1 MKKSSLLKRAF
12 FVAFKSKSLSKL
24 FMNKY
29 NKSMFKR
36 FVHYYKNH
44 KLILFLD
51 MTAAFLI
58 AVTGI
63 AYPIITRVMLSD
75 WIPNKNLNLII
86 IGGASLVAIYL
97 VRMGLRYFVQYYGH
111 VMGVHMQGEMR
122 TDLFNKLQTLPYSYF
137 DNHETGVI
145 MSTMTNDLFD
155 ISELAHHGPENL
167 FIASFT
173 AIGAITYLMFIDWIL
188 GLVLLGVIPIIFLLT
203 WVFRRKFRTDMRNSK
218 KAIANI
224 NARLESSISG
234 IRVTKAFTNEE
245 IERERFEETNKDYIK
260 ARTNVFSSMGK
271 YFAISQFVT
280 DFFNVLVLVLG
291 GFFLLRKINDF
302 NPADYSALIISVSL
316 FINPINQLIMFM
328 EQFESASAG
337 FARFIALI
345 DEKSEIIYNGK
356 SEFDTVQGD
365 LIFDHVSFHY
375 VENNEVLDD
384 VSFHLEAGKTLAL
397 VGPSGGGKT
406 TICHLIPRFYF
417 LEHGHIYI
425 DNIDISDYT
434 LRSLREKIG
443 IVQQDVFL
451 FGGTIKDN
459 ILYGRPNA
467 TDEEVMEAARKANIL
482 DFINSLPN
490 GWNTEIGER
499 GVRLSGGQK
508 QRLSIARLFLKN
520 PPILILDEATSA
532 LDNTTEMLIQRSLQE
547 LAKGRTC
554 LIVAHRLSTIKN
566 ADEIAVVSKGKIME
580 KGSHDEL
587 MKLHGIYSDLYRL
600 QFKNSDEAIANIDI
614 G

>member
-12 FVAFKSKSLSKL
+12 FVTFKSKSLSKL

-63 AYPIITRVMLSD
+63 AYPIITRVMLND
-75 WIPNKNLNLII
+75 WIPNNNLNLII

-245 IERERFEETNKDYIK
+245 IERDRFEETNKDYIK

-291 GFFLLRKINDF
+291 GFFLLRGINGF

-337 FARFIALI
+337 FARFVALI

-482 DFINSLPN
+482 DFINSLTN

-532 LDNTTEMLIQRSLQE
+532 LDNTTEMLIQKSLQE

-580 KGSHDEL
+580 KGTHDEL
-587 MKLHGIYSDLYRL
+587 MKLNGIYSDLYRL
-600 QFKNSDEAIANIDI
+600 QFKNSDEIIANIDI
-614 G
+614 N

>member
-1 MKKSSLLKRAF
+1 
-12 FVAFKSKSLSKL
+12 
-24 FMNKY
+24 
-29 NKSMFKR
+29 MFKR

-44 KLILFLD
+44 KLIFTLD
-51 MTAAFLI
+51 MIAAFLI

-63 AYPIITRVMLSD
+63 GYPIITRIMLND
-75 WIPNKNLNLII
+75 WIPNNDMNAII
-86 IGGASLVAIYL
+86 IGGVSLVAIYL
-97 VRMGLRYFVQYYGH
+97 IRMGLRYFVQYYGH

-122 TDLFNKLQTLPYSYF
+122 TDLFNKLQKLPYSYF

-173 AIGAITYLMFIDWIL
+173 AIGAFTYLMLIDWLL
-188 GLVLLGVIPIIFLLT
+188 GLILLAVIPILFLLT
-203 WVFRRKFRTDMRNSK
+203 WFFRRRFRSAMRRSK
-218 KAIANI
+218 KAIASI
-224 NARLESSISG
+224 NGRLESSISG

-245 IERERFEETNKDYIK
+245 TERKRFEEANQEYIA
-260 ARTNVFSSMGK
+260 ARTQVFSSMGK
-271 YFAISQFVT
+271 YFAVSQFVT
-280 DFFNVLVLVLG
+280 DFFNVVILVVG
-291 GFFLLRKINDF
+291 GIFLYQGIGNF
-302 NPADYSALIISVSL
+302 NYGDYSAFIVSVGL
-316 FINPINQLIMFM
+316 FISPINQLIMFM

-337 FARFIALI
+337 FARFINLLN
-345 DEKSEIIYNGK
+345 EKEETIYNGTK
-356 SEFDTVQGD
+356 DCRQVEGD

-375 VENNEVLDD
+375 EESNEVLDD
-384 VSFHLEAGKTLAL
+384 ISFHLEKGKTLAL

-406 TICHLIPRFYF
+406 TVCHLIPRFYF
-417 LEHGHIYI
+417 LEKGHIYI
-425 DNIDISDYT
+425 DNIDIGEYT
-434 LRSLREKIG
+434 LNSLREKIG

-451 FGGTIKDN
+451 FGGTIKEN
-459 ILYGRPNA
+459 ILYGRSNA
-467 TDEEVMEAARKANIL
+467 TDEEILEAARKANIL

-490 GWNTEIGER
+490 GWDTEIGER

-508 QRLSIARLFLKN
+508 QRLSIARVFLKN

-532 LDNTTEMLIQRSLQE
+532 LDNTTEMLIQNSLKE

-566 ADEIAVVSKGKIME
+566 ADEIAVISQGKIME
-580 KGSHDEL
+580 MGNHESL
-587 MKLHGIYSDLYRL
+587 MKLNGIYADLYRL
-600 QFKNSDEAIANIDI
+600 QFKNSDKIITNIEI

>member
-1 MKKSSLLKRAF
+1 
-12 FVAFKSKSLSKL
+12 
-24 FMNKY
+24 
-29 NKSMFKR
+29 MFKR

-75 WIPNKNLNLII
+75 WIPNNNLNLII

-245 IERERFEETNKDYIK
+245 IERDRFEETNKDYIK

-532 LDNTTEMLIQRSLQE
+532 LDNTTEMLIQKSLQE

-587 MKLHGIYSDLYRL
+587 MKLNGIYSDLYRL

>member
-1 MKKSSLLKRAF
+1 
-12 FVAFKSKSLSKL
+12 
-24 FMNKY
+24 
-29 NKSMFKR
+29 MFKR

-63 AYPIITRVMLSD
+63 AYPIITRVMLND
-75 WIPNKNLNLII
+75 WIPNNNLNLII
-86 IGGASLVAIYL
+86 IGGVSLVAIYL
-97 VRMGLRYFVQYYGH
+97 IRMGLRYFVQYYGH

-291 GFFLLRKINDF
+291 GFFLLRGINGF

-375 VENNEVLDD
+375 VGNNEVLDD

-459 ILYGRPNA
+459 ILYGRPSA

-482 DFINSLPN
+482 DFINTLPN
-490 GWNTEIGER
+490 GWDTEIGER

-580 KGSHDEL
+580 KGTHDEL
-587 MKLHGIYSDLYRL
+587 MKLNGIYSDLYRL

>member
-1 MKKSSLLKRAF
+1 
-12 FVAFKSKSLSKL
+12 
-24 FMNKY
+24 
-29 NKSMFKR
+29 MFKR

-63 AYPIITRVMLSD
+63 AYPIITRVMLND
-75 WIPNKNLNLII
+75 WIPNNNLNLII

-337 FARFIALI
+337 FARFVALI

-532 LDNTTEMLIQRSLQE
+532 LDNTTEMLIQKSLQE

-587 MKLHGIYSDLYRL
+587 MKLNGIYSDLYRL

>member
-1 MKKSSLLKRAF
+1 
-12 FVAFKSKSLSKL
+12 
-24 FMNKY
+24 
-29 NKSMFKR
+29 MFRR
-36 FVHYYKNH
+36 FIHYYKNH
-44 KLILFLD
+44 KLILTLD
-51 MTAAFLI
+51 MLAAFLI
-58 AVTGI
+58 AITGI
-63 AYPIITRVMLSD
+63 GYPIITRIMLNE
-75 WIPNKNLNLII
+75 WIPANNLNNII
-86 IGGASLVAIYL
+86 IGGVALVVIYL

-188 GLVLLGVIPIIFLLT
+188 GLILLGVIPILFLLT
-203 WVFRRKFRTDMRNSK
+203 WVFRRKFRDSMRRSK
-218 KAIANI
+218 KAIASI

-245 IERERFEETNKDYIK
+245 IEKERFEDANKDYIS
-260 ARTNVFSSMGK
+260 ARRDVFSSMGK
-271 YFAISQFVT
+271 YFAVSQFVT
-280 DFFNVLVLVLG
+280 DFFNVLILVVGGIFLYKGIG
-291 GFFLLRKINDF
+291 GFNYG
-302 NPADYSALIISVSL
+302 DYSAFIVSVGL
-316 FINPINQLIMFM
+316 FISPINQLIMFM

-337 FARFIALI
+337 FTRFIALI
-345 DEKSEIIYNGK
+345 DEKSETIYNGANECEK
-356 SEFDTVQGD
+356 VEGD
-365 LIFDHVSFHY
+365 LVFDHVSFHY
-375 VENNEVLDD
+375 QENNEVLDD

-417 LEHGHIYI
+417 LEEGHIYI
-425 DNIDISDYT
+425 DRIDISDYT

-459 ILYGRPNA
+459 ILYGKPNA
-467 TDEEVMEAARKANIL
+467 SEEEVMEAARKANIL

-490 GWNTEIGER
+490 GWDTEIGER

-532 LDNTTEMLIQRSLQE
+532 LDNTTEMLIQRSLKE

-580 KGSHDEL
+580 KGTHEKL
-587 MKLHGIYSDLYRL
+587 MKLNGIYSDLYRL
-600 QFKNSDEAIANIDI
+600 QFKNSDEEFTANIDI
-614 G
+614 N

>member
-1 MKKSSLLKRAF
+1 
-12 FVAFKSKSLSKL
+12 
-24 FMNKY
+24 
-29 NKSMFKR
+29 MFKR
-36 FVHYYKNH
+36 FVHYYHNY
-44 KLILFLD
+44 KLIFTLD
-51 MTAAFLI
+51 MLAAFLI
-58 AVTGI
+58 AATGI
-63 AYPIITRVMLSD
+63 GYPIITRIMLTD
-75 WIPNKNLNLII
+75 WVPDHNIQAII
-86 IGGASLVAIYL
+86 IGGLSLLGIY
-97 VRMGLRYFVQYYGH
+97 VIRMGLRFFVQYYGH
-111 VMGVHMQGEMR
+111 IMGVHMQGEMR
-122 TDLFNKLQTLPYSYF
+122 TDLFNKLQKLPYSYF

-173 AIGAITYLMFIDWIL
+173 AIGAITYLIIINWVL
-188 GLVLLGVIPIIFLLT
+188 GLILLAVIPLLVFVT
-203 WVFRRKFRTDMRNSK
+203 WFFRRKFRASMRKSK
-218 KAIANI
+218 KAIAEI

-234 IRVTKAFTNEE
+234 IRVTKAFTNQETE
-245 IERERFEETNKDYIK
+245 KARFEAANQSYIDV
-260 ARTNVFSSMGK
+260 RTEVFSSMGK
-271 YFAISQFVT
+271 YFAVSQFIT
-280 DFFNVLVLVLG
+280 DFFNVLVLVVG
-291 GFFLLRKINDF
+291 GIFLYQGFGNFEL
-302 NPADYSALIISVSL
+302 ADYSAFIVSVGL

-337 FARFIALI
+337 FHRFIGLL
-345 DEKSEIIYNGK
+345 DEPEETIHEGNRVC
-356 SEFDTVQGD
+356 ETVAGD

-375 VENNEVLDD
+375 ETSDEVLDD
-384 VSFHLEAGKTLAL
+384 VSFHLEKGKTLAL

-417 LEHGHIYI
+417 LEKGHIYI
-425 DNIDISDYT
+425 DNIDIGEYT
-434 LRSLREKIG
+434 LNSLREKIG

-459 ILYGRPNA
+459 ILYGRSDA
-467 TDEEVMEAARKANIL
+467 TDEEVTEAARKANIL

-508 QRLSIARLFLKN
+508 QRLSIARVFLKN

-532 LDNTTEMLIQRSLQE
+532 LDNTTEMLIQRSLRE
-547 LAKGRTC
+547 LARGRTC

-566 ADEIAVVSKGKIME
+566 ADEIAVISQGKIKEM
-580 KGSHDEL
+580 GTHDTL
-587 MKLHGIYSDLYRL
+587 LKQNGIYADLYRL
-600 QFKNSDEAIANIDI
+600 QFKNSDENIANIEI

>member
-1 MKKSSLLKRAF
+1 
-12 FVAFKSKSLSKL
+12 
-24 FMNKY
+24 
-29 NKSMFKR
+29 MFKR
-36 FVHYYKNH
+36 FIHYYKNH

-51 MTAAFLI
+51 MLAAFLI

-63 AYPIITRVMLSD
+63 GYPIITRIMLNN
-75 WIPNKNLNLII
+75 WIPANDLKMII
-86 IGGASLVAIYL
+86 IGGVILVGIYII
-97 VRMGLRYFVQYYGH
+97 RMGLRYFVQYYGH
-111 VMGVHMQGEMR
+111 IMGVHMQGEMR
-122 TDLFNKLQTLPYSYF
+122 SDLFDKLQTLPYSYF
-137 DNHETGVI
+137 DNHETGII

-173 AIGAITYLMFIDWIL
+173 AIGAFTYLMLIDWIL
-188 GLVLLGVIPIIFLLT
+188 GLILLGVIPILFFLT
-203 WVFRRKFRTDMRNSK
+203 WFFRRRFRDSMRRSK
-218 KAIANI
+218 KAIAGI

-234 IRVTKAFTNEE
+234 IRVTKAFTNEA
-245 IERERFEETNKDYIK
+245 IEKERFEEANKDYIK
-260 ARTNVFSSMGK
+260 ARTEVFSSMGK
-271 YFAISQFVT
+271 YFAVSQFVT
-280 DFFNVLVLVLG
+280 DFFNVVVLVVG
-291 GFFLLRKINDF
+291 GISLYKGISGF
-302 NPADYSALIISVSL
+302 NYGDYSAFIVSVSL

-337 FARFIALI
+337 FIRFINLI
-345 DEKSEIIYNGK
+345 DEKSETVYNGEK
-356 SEFDTVQGD
+356 ECEKVEGD
-365 LIFDHVSFHY
+365 IRFEHVSFHY
-375 VENNEVLDD
+375 EESNEVLDD

-417 LEHGHIYI
+417 LEEGHIYI
-425 DNIDISDYT
+425 DHIDISDYT
-434 LRSLREKIG
+434 LRSLRDKIG

-459 ILYGRPNA
+459 IKYGKTDA
-467 TDEEVMEAARKANIL
+467 SDEEIIEAARKANIL
-482 DFINSLPN
+482 EFINSLPN
-490 GWNTEIGER
+490 GMDSQIGER

-532 LDNTTEMLIQRSLQE
+532 LDNTTEMLIQKSLQE

-554 LIVAHRLSTIKN
+554 LVVAHRLSTIKN
-566 ADEIAVVSKGKIME
+566 ADEIAVISKGKIME

-587 MKLHGIYSDLYRL
+587 LKSQGIYADLYRL
-600 QFKNSDEAIANIDI
+600 QFKNSDEELTARIDI

>member
-1 MKKSSLLKRAF
+1 
-12 FVAFKSKSLSKL
+12 
-24 FMNKY
+24 
-29 NKSMFKR
+29 MFKR
-36 FVHYYKNH
+36 FIHYYKNH

-58 AVTGI
+58 AITGI
-63 AYPIITRVMLSD
+63 AYPVITRVMLNN
-75 WIPNKNLNLII
+75 WIPNNNLNLII

-173 AIGAITYLMFIDWIL
+173 ALGAITYLMFIDWIL

-245 IERERFEETNKDYIK
+245 IERDRFEETNKDYIK

-291 GFFLLRKINDF
+291 GLFLLRGINGF

-356 SEFDTVQGD
+356 SEFDTVEGD

-425 DNIDISDYT
+425 DSIDISDYT

-459 ILYGRPNA
+459 ILYGKPNA
-467 TDEEVMEAARKANIL
+467 SEEEIMEAARKANIL
-482 DFINSLPN
+482 DFINTLSK
-490 GWNTEIGER
+490 GWDTEIGER

-532 LDNTTEMLIQRSLQE
+532 LDNTTEMLIQKSLQE

-580 KGSHDEL
+580 KGSHEEL
-587 MKLHGIYSDLYRL
+587 MKLNGIYSDLYRL
-600 QFKNSDEAIANIDI
+600 QFKNSDETIANIDI
-614 G
+614 N

>member
-1 MKKSSLLKRAF
+1 
-12 FVAFKSKSLSKL
+12 
-24 FMNKY
+24 
-29 NKSMFKR
+29 MFRR
-36 FVHYYKNH
+36 FIHYYKNH

-58 AVTGI
+58 AITGV
-63 AYPIITRVMLSD
+63 AYPVISRMMLNE
-75 WIPNKNLNLII
+75 WIPNNDLNLII
-86 IGGASLVAIYL
+86 IGGVSLIAIYL

-173 AIGAITYLMFIDWIL
+173 AIGAITYLMIIDWIL
-188 GLVLLGVIPIIFLLT
+188 GLVLLGVIPILFLLT

-218 KAIANI
+218 KAIAAI

-234 IRVTKAFTNEE
+234 VRVTKAFTNEE
-245 IERERFEETNKDYIK
+245 IERERFEETNKEYIQ
-260 ARTNVFSSMGK
+260 ARTNVFASMGK
-271 YFAISQFVT
+271 YFAISQFIT

-291 GFFLLRKINDF
+291 GIFLYKGIGGF
-302 NPADYSALIISVSL
+302 NYGDYSAFIISVSL

-345 DEKSEIIYNGK
+345 DEKSETIYNGND
-356 SEFDTVQGD
+356 EFDKVEGD
-365 LIFDHVSFHY
+365 LVFDHVSFHY
-375 VENNEVLDD
+375 QENNEVLDD

-417 LEHGHIYI
+417 LEEGHIYI
-425 DNIDISDYT
+425 DKVDISDYT

-467 TDEEVMEAARKANIL
+467 SDEEVKEAARRANIL

-490 GWNTEIGER
+490 GWDTEIGER

-532 LDNTTEMLIQRSLQE
+532 LDNTTEMLIQKSLKE

-580 KGSHDEL
+580 KGTHDEL
-587 MKLHGIYSDLYRL
+587 MKLNGIYSDLYRL
-600 QFKNSDEAIANIDI
+600 QFKNSDEEFTANIDI
-614 G
+614 N

>member
-1 MKKSSLLKRAF
+1 
-12 FVAFKSKSLSKL
+12 
-24 FMNKY
+24 
-29 NKSMFKR
+29 MFKR
-36 FVHYYKNH
+36 FIHYYKNH

-63 AYPIITRVMLSD
+63 AYPIITRVMLND
-75 WIPNKNLNLII
+75 WIPNNNLNLIV
-86 IGGASLVAIYL
+86 IGGTSLVAIYL

-245 IERERFEETNKDYIK
+245 IERDRFEETNKDYIK

-291 GFFLLRKINDF
+291 GFFLLRGINGF

-384 VSFHLEAGKTLAL
+384 VSFHLKAGKTLAL

-425 DNIDISDYT
+425 DKIDISDYT

-459 ILYGRPNA
+459 ILYGRPSA
-467 TDEEVMEAARKANIL
+467 KDEEVMEAARKANIL
-482 DFINSLPN
+482 DFINTLPN
-490 GWNTEIGER
+490 GWDTEIGER

-532 LDNTTEMLIQRSLQE
+532 LDNTTEMLIQKSLQE

-587 MKLHGIYSDLYRL
+587 MKLNGIYSDLYRL
-600 QFKNSDEAIANIDI
+600 QFKNSDETIANIDI

>member
-1 MKKSSLLKRAF
+1 
-12 FVAFKSKSLSKL
+12 
-24 FMNKY
+24 
-29 NKSMFKR
+29 MFKR
-36 FVHYYKNH
+36 FVYYYKNH
-44 KLILFLD
+44 KLILTLD
-51 MTAAFLI
+51 MLAAFLI
-58 AVTGI
+58 AITGI
-63 AYPIITRVMLSD
+63 GYPIITRIMLNE
-75 WIPNKNLNLII
+75 WIPANNLNNII
-86 IGGASLVAIYL
+86 IGGVALVVIYL

-137 DNHETGVI
+137 DNHETGII

-188 GLVLLGVIPIIFLLT
+188 GLILLGVIPILFLLT
-203 WVFRRKFRTDMRNSK
+203 WVFRRKFRDSMRRSK
-218 KAIANI
+218 KAIASI

-245 IERERFEETNKDYIK
+245 IEKERFEDANKDYIS
-260 ARTNVFSSMGK
+260 ARRDVFSSMGK
-271 YFAISQFVT
+271 YFAVSQFVT
-280 DFFNVLVLVLG
+280 DFFNVLILVVGGIFLYKGIG
-291 GFFLLRKINDF
+291 GFNYG
-302 NPADYSALIISVSL
+302 DYSAFIVSVGL
-316 FINPINQLIMFM
+316 FISPINQLIMFM

-337 FARFIALI
+337 FTRFIALI
-345 DEKSEIIYNGK
+345 DEKSETIYNGANECEK
-356 SEFDTVQGD
+356 VEGD
-365 LIFDHVSFHY
+365 LVFDHVSFHY
-375 VENNEVLDD
+375 QENNEVLDD

-417 LEHGHIYI
+417 LEEGHIYI

-459 ILYGRPNA
+459 ILYGKPNA
-467 TDEEVMEAARKANIL
+467 SEEEVMEAARKANIL

-490 GWNTEIGER
+490 GWDTEIGER

-532 LDNTTEMLIQRSLQE
+532 LDNTTEMLIQRSLKE

-580 KGSHDEL
+580 KGTHDEL
-587 MKLHGIYSDLYRL
+587 MKLNGIYSDLYRL
-600 QFKNSDEAIANIDI
+600 QFKNSDETIANIDI
-614 G
+614 N

>member
-1 MKKSSLLKRAF
+1 
-12 FVAFKSKSLSKL
+12 
-24 FMNKY
+24 
-29 NKSMFKR
+29 MFKR

-44 KLILFLD
+44 KLILTLD
-51 MTAAFLI
+51 MIAAFLI

-63 AYPIITRVMLSD
+63 GYPIITRIMLNE
-75 WIPNKNLNLII
+75 WIPNGEIKYVI

-111 VMGVHMQGEMR
+111 IMGVHMQGEMR
-122 TDLFNKLQTLPYSYF
+122 TDLFNKLQKLPYSYF

-167 FIASFT
+167 FVASFT
-173 AIGAITYLMFIDWIL
+173 AIGAFTYLMFIDWIL
-188 GLVLLGVIPIIFLLT
+188 GLILLAAIPIIFFLT
-203 WVFRRKFRTDMRNSK
+203 WFFRRRFRSAMRRSK
-218 KAIANI
+218 KAIAGI

-234 IRVTKAFTNEE
+234 IRVTKDCTNEE
-245 IERERFEETNKDYIK
+245 TERNRFEEANQEFIE
-260 ARTNVFSSMGK
+260 ARRQVFSSMGK
-271 YFAISQFVT
+271 YFAVSQFVT
-280 DFFNVLVLVLG
+280 DFFNVLILVAGGIFLYKGIG
-291 GFFLLRKINDF
+291 GFNYG
-302 NPADYSALIISVSL
+302 DYSAFIVSVSL
-316 FINPINQLIMFM
+316 FINPINTLIMFM

-337 FARFIALI
+337 FARFVALI
-345 DEKSEIIYNGK
+345 DEKEETIYNGPK
-356 SEFDTVQGD
+356 EYSQVEGD
-365 LIFDHVSFHY
+365 IVFDHVSFSY
-375 VENNEVLDD
+375 VDTNEVLDD
-384 VSFHLEAGKTLAL
+384 VSFHLEKGKTLAL

-417 LEHGHIYI
+417 LEKGHIYI
-425 DNIDISDYT
+425 DNIDIGEYT
-434 LRSLREKIG
+434 LNSLREKIG

-459 ILYGRPNA
+459 IAYGKPNA
-467 TDEEVMEAARKANIL
+467 TDEEIYEAANRANII

-490 GWNTEIGER
+490 GWDTEIGER

-554 LIVAHRLSTIKN
+554 LVVAHRLSTIKN
-566 ADEIAVVSKGKIME
+566 ADEIAVISKGKIME
-580 KGSHDEL
+580 MGNHEALIKKG
-587 MKLHGIYSDLYRL
+587 GIYADLYRL
-600 QFKNSDEAIANIDI
+600 QFKNVDTIINDI
-614 G
+614 EIG

>member
-1 MKKSSLLKRAF
+1 
-12 FVAFKSKSLSKL
+12 
-24 FMNKY
+24 
-29 NKSMFKR
+29 MFKR
-36 FVHYYKNH
+36 FIHYYKNH

-75 WIPNKNLNLII
+75 WIPNNDLKLII

-291 GFFLLRKINDF
+291 GFFLLRGINGF

-459 ILYGRPNA
+459 ILYGKPSA

-580 KGSHDEL
+580 KGTHDEL
-587 MKLHGIYSDLYRL
+587 MKLKGIYADLYRL

-614 G
+614 N

>member
-12 FVAFKSKSLSKL
+12 FVAFESKSLSKL
-24 FMNKY
+24 FINKY

-75 WIPNKNLNLII
+75 WIPNNNLNLIV

-111 VMGVHMQGEMR
+111 VMGVRMQGEMR

-291 GFFLLRKINDF
+291 GFFLLRGINGF

-459 ILYGRPNA
+459 ILYGRPSA

-490 GWNTEIGER
+490 GWDTEIGER

-580 KGSHDEL
+580 KGTHDEL
-587 MKLHGIYSDLYRL
+587 MKLKGIYADLYRL
-600 QFKNSDEAIANIDI
+600 QFKNSDKVIANIDI
-614 G
+614 D

>member
-1 MKKSSLLKRAF
+1 
-12 FVAFKSKSLSKL
+12 
-24 FMNKY
+24 
-29 NKSMFKR
+29 MFKR
-36 FVHYYKNH
+36 FVHYYHNH
-44 KLILFLD
+44 KLILTLD
-51 MTAAFLI
+51 MIAAFLI

-63 AYPIITRVMLSD
+63 GYPIITRIMLNE
-75 WIPNKNLNLII
+75 WIPSGEIKYII
-86 IGGASLVAIYL
+86 IGGSSLVAIYL

-111 VMGVHMQGEMR
+111 IMGVHMQAEMR
-122 TDLFNKLQTLPYSYF
+122 SDLFNKLQKLPYSYF
-137 DNHETGVI
+137 DNHETGII

-167 FIASFT
+167 FVASFT
-173 AIGAITYLMFIDWIL
+173 AIGAFTYLMFIDWIL
-188 GLVLLGVIPIIFLLT
+188 GLILLAAIPIIFFLT
-203 WVFRRKFRTDMRNSK
+203 WFFRRRFRSAMRRSK
-218 KAIANI
+218 KAIAGI

-245 IERERFEETNKDYIK
+245 TERNRFEEANQEYIE
-260 ARTNVFSSMGK
+260 ARTQVFSSMGK

-280 DFFNVLVLVLG
+280 DFFNVLILVAGGIFLYKGIG
-291 GFFLLRKINDF
+291 GFNYG
-302 NPADYSALIISVSL
+302 DYSAFIVSVGL
-316 FINPINQLIMFM
+316 FINPINTLIMFM

-345 DEKSEIIYNGK
+345 DEKEETIHNGPK
-356 SEFDTVQGD
+356 VCSQVEGD
-365 LIFDHVSFHY
+365 IIFDHVSFSY
-375 VENNEVLDD
+375 VDTNEVLDD
-384 VSFHLEAGKTLAL
+384 VSFHLEKGKTLAL

-417 LEHGHIYI
+417 LEKGHIYI
-425 DNIDISDYT
+425 DDVDIGEYT
-434 LRSLREKIG
+434 LNSLREKIG

-459 ILYGRPNA
+459 IAYGRPNA
-467 TDEEVMEAARKANIL
+467 TDEEIYEAANRANII

-554 LIVAHRLSTIKN
+554 LVVAHRLSTIKN
-566 ADEIAVVSKGKIME
+566 ADEIAVISKGKIME
-580 KGSHDEL
+580 MGNHEALIKKG
-587 MKLHGIYSDLYRL
+587 GIYADLYRL
-600 QFKNSDEAIANIDI
+600 QFKNADTIINDI
-614 G
+614 EIG

>member
-1 MKKSSLLKRAF
+1 
-12 FVAFKSKSLSKL
+12 
-24 FMNKY
+24 
-29 NKSMFKR
+29 MFKR

-63 AYPIITRVMLSD
+63 AYPIITRVMLND
-75 WIPNKNLNLII
+75 WIPNNNLNLII

-245 IERERFEETNKDYIK
+245 IERDRFEETNKDYIK

-291 GFFLLRKINDF
+291 GFFLLRGINGF

-459 ILYGRPNA
+459 ILYGRPSA

-482 DFINSLPN
+482 DFINTLPN
-490 GWNTEIGER
+490 GWDTEIGER

-532 LDNTTEMLIQRSLQE
+532 LDNTTEMLIQKSLQE

-587 MKLHGIYSDLYRL
+587 IKLNGIYSDLYRL
-600 QFKNSDEAIANIDI
+600 QFKNSDETIANIDI

>member
-1 MKKSSLLKRAF
+1 
-12 FVAFKSKSLSKL
+12 
-24 FMNKY
+24 
-29 NKSMFKR
+29 MFKR

-44 KLILFLD
+44 KLVFTLD
-51 MTAAFLI
+51 MIASFLI
-58 AVTGI
+58 AITGI
-63 AYPIITRVMLSD
+63 GYPIITRLMLND
-75 WIPNKNLNLII
+75 WIFREDIKYII
-86 IGGASLVAIYL
+86 IGGAFLVGLYFI
-97 VRMGLRYFVQYYGH
+97 RMGLRFFVQYYGH
-111 VMGVHMQGEMR
+111 VMGVRMQGEMR
-122 TDLFNKLQTLPYSYF
+122 SDLFKKLQKLPYSYF

-145 MSTMTNDLFD
+145 MSTMTNDLFE

-173 AIGAITYLMFIDWIL
+173 AIGAFTYLMIIDWIL
-188 GLVLLGVIPIIFLLT
+188 GLILLAVIPILFFLT
-203 WVFRRKFRTDMRNSK
+203 WFFRRRFRSAMRRSK
-218 KAIANI
+218 KAIASI

-234 IRVTKAFTNEE
+234 VRVTKAFTNEE
-245 IERERFEETNKDYIK
+245 IEKERFEVANEEYIE
-260 ARTNVFSSMGK
+260 ARRQVFSSMGK

-280 DFFNVLVLVLG
+280 DFFNVLILVMG
-291 GFFLLRKINDF
+291 GIFLYKGIGSF
-302 NPADYSALIISVSL
+302 NYGDYSAFIVSVGL

-337 FARFIALI
+337 FIRFINLLDQ
-345 DEKSEIIYNGK
+345 DEETIYNGSK
-356 SEFDTVQGD
+356 VCLSVEGD
-365 LIFDHVSFHY
+365 LIFDHVYFRY
-375 VENNEVLDD
+375 EENNEVLND
-384 VSFHLEAGKTLAL
+384 VSFHLQKGKTLAL

-417 LEHGHIYI
+417 LNEGHIYI
-425 DNIDISDYT
+425 DNIDICEYT
-434 LRSLREKIG
+434 LNSLRDKIG

-451 FGGTIKDN
+451 FGGSIKSN

-467 TDEEVMEAARKANIL
+467 SDEEILEAAKRANIL

-490 GWNTEIGER
+490 GWDTEIGER

-532 LDNTTEMLIQRSLQE
+532 LDNTTEMLIQKSLRE

-566 ADEIAVVSKGKIME
+566 ADEIAVISKGKIME
-580 KGSHDEL
+580 MGNHEQL
-587 MKLHGIYSDLYRL
+587 MKLDGIYAELYRL
-600 QFKNSDEAIANIDI
+600 QFKNSDVVADI
-614 G
+614 EIG

>member
-1 MKKSSLLKRAF
+1 
-12 FVAFKSKSLSKL
+12 
-24 FMNKY
+24 
-29 NKSMFKR
+29 
-36 FVHYYKNH
+36 
-44 KLILFLD
+44 

-58 AVTGI
+58 AITGV
-63 AYPIITRVMLSD
+63 AYPVISRMMLNE
-75 WIPNKNLNLII
+75 WIPNNDLNLII
-86 IGGASLVAIYL
+86 IGGVSLIGVYL
-97 VRMGLRYFVQYYGH
+97 IRMGLRYFVQYYGH

-173 AIGAITYLMFIDWIL
+173 AIGAITYLMIIDWIL
-188 GLVLLGVIPIIFLLT
+188 GLVLLGVIPILFLLT

-245 IERERFEETNKDYIK
+245 IERERFEETNKDYIQ

-291 GFFLLRKINDF
+291 GLFLYKGIGGF
-302 NPADYSALIISVSL
+302 NYGDYSAFIISVSL

-345 DEKSEIIYNGK
+345 DEKSETIYNGND
-356 SEFDTVQGD
+356 EFDKVEGD
-365 LIFDHVSFHY
+365 LVFDHVSFHY
-375 VENNEVLDD
+375 QENNEVLDD

-417 LEHGHIYI
+417 LEEGHIYI
-425 DNIDISDYT
+425 DKIDISDYT

-451 FGGTIKDN
+451 FGGSIKDN

-467 TDEEVMEAARKANIL
+467 SDEEVKEAAKRANIL

-490 GWNTEIGER
+490 GWDTEIGER

-532 LDNTTEMLIQRSLQE
+532 LDNTTEMLIQKSLKE

-580 KGSHDEL
+580 KGTHEEL
-587 MKLHGIYSDLYRL
+587 MKLNGIYSDLYRL
-600 QFKNSDEAIANIDI
+600 QFKNSDEEFTAKIDI
-614 G
+614 N

>member
-1 MKKSSLLKRAF
+1 
-12 FVAFKSKSLSKL
+12 
-24 FMNKY
+24 
-29 NKSMFKR
+29 MFKR
-36 FVHYYKNH
+36 FIHYYKNH

-58 AVTGI
+58 AITGV
-63 AYPIITRVMLSD
+63 AYPVISRMMLNE
-75 WIPNKNLNLII
+75 WIPNNDLNLII
-86 IGGASLVAIYL
+86 IGGVSLVGVYL
-97 VRMGLRYFVQYYGH
+97 IRMGLRYFVQYYGH

-173 AIGAITYLMFIDWIL
+173 AIGAITYLMIIDWIL
-188 GLVLLGVIPIIFLLT
+188 GLVLLGVIPILFLLT

-245 IERERFEETNKDYIK
+245 IERERFEETNKDYIQ

-291 GFFLLRKINDF
+291 GFFLFKGIGGF
-302 NPADYSALIISVSL
+302 NYGDYSAFIISVSL

-345 DEKSEIIYNGK
+345 DEKSETIYNGND
-356 SEFDTVQGD
+356 EFDKVEGD
-365 LIFDHVSFHY
+365 LVFDHVSFHY
-375 VENNEVLDD
+375 QENNEVLDD
-384 VSFHLEAGKTLAL
+384 VSFHLESGKTLAL

-417 LEHGHIYI
+417 LEEGHIYI
-425 DNIDISDYT
+425 DNVDISDYT

-467 TDEEVMEAARKANIL
+467 SDEEVMEVARRANIL

-490 GWNTEIGER
+490 GWDTEIGER

-532 LDNTTEMLIQRSLQE
+532 LDNTTEMLIQKSLKE

-580 KGSHDEL
+580 KGTHDEL
-587 MKLHGIYSDLYRL
+587 MKLNGIYSDLYRL
-600 QFKNSDEAIANIDI
+600 QFKNSDEEFTAKIDI
-614 G
+614 N